1 MSQDLPAA
9 TPELPVTAYALLG
22 LLTFGDELTGYEL
35 KQRADNTLR
44 FYWVAPAT
52 SQIYTELTRLTEHAY
67 VEPVTTQGQG
77 RRTTAYRI
85 TPAGEQALRAWID
98 ESRVGFPTL
107 KHTLLLRLL
116 IGHASEPERMRE
128 MLEEYVAELADAL
141 RDLRQVRDSLR
152 GADEPG
158 QPFHYPSVVADWGL
172 DYFAAETR
180 HTRRALSRL
189 TAVDADPAQ
198 VHAARR

>member
-1 MSQDLPAA
+1 MSQDPSAR
-9 TPELPVTAYALLG
+9 ELPVTAYALLG

-52 SQIYTELTRLTEHAY
+52 SQVYTELARLTEHGY
-67 VEPVTTQGQG
+67 VEPVTQESEG

-85 TPAGEQALRAWID
+85 TAAGEHALHEWIGR
-98 ESRVGFPTL
+98 SRVGFPTL
-107 KHTLLLRLL
+107 KHTVLLRLL
-116 IGHASEPERMRE
+116 VGHASEPERMRE

-141 RDLRQVRDSLR
+141 RDLRQVRASLR
-152 GADEPG
+152 GADGPG

-180 HTRRALSRL
+180 HTRRALARL
-189 TAVDADPAQ
+189 ATDRSVGA
-198 VHAARR
+198 

>member
-1 MSQDLPAA
+1 MSQDLPG
-9 TPELPVTAYALLG
+9 TLPTTAYAVLG

-44 FYWVAPAT
+44 FYWVAPAM
-52 SQIYTELTRLTEHAY
+52 SQIYTELGRLTEHGY
-67 VEPVTTQGQG
+67 VEAVTSHGQG
-77 RRTTAYRI
+77 RRTTAYGI
-85 TPAGEQALRAWID
+85 TPAGERALGEWIG

-107 KHTLLLRLL
+107 KHTVLLRLL
-116 IGHASEPERMRE
+116 VGHASDPERMRR

-141 RDLRQVRDSLR
+141 RDLHQVRESLR

-158 QPFHYPSVVADWGL
+158 EPFHYPSVVADWGL

-180 HTRRALSRL
+180 HTKRALARL
-189 TAVDADPAQ
+189 STEETKT
-198 VHAARR
+198 R